1 MLPQIKATFALPI
14 GIATRDRVL
23 TVSDIGGAKRES
35 EYRAREESR
44 KGKMIGGETRM
55 NGGEEENHP
64 LLDPSITT
72 RSPNRQPERL
82 AKAPTLT
89 SAQASRMQITAI
101 FRTQKHQT

>member
-1 MLPQIKATFALPI
+1 
-14 GIATRDRVL
+14 V
-23 TVSDIGGAKRES
+23 
-35 EYRAREESR
+35 
-44 KGKMIGGETRM
+44 

-82 AKAPTLT
+82 AKAPTLA
-89 SAQASRMQITAI
+89 SAQASQMQITAI